1 MKTKDL
7 NQTGNFDAF
16 NVQNEKMESG
26 LIRMEPRLNQLK
38 TIEALRRIGK
48 KGSNKRLEILKKS
61 LVALDKK
68 EQFPPIVKSKV
79 PPKSFKATLPLTISK
94 ESKQLIADLKKKGIR
109 KIQLEKGLEKGGQLF
124 YMNKLNKKIDL
135 GVVKSSSLLLE
146 SEVNKDKNFGFALE
160 KTFDKDELNIKINF
174 PENLKGLRIPN
185 QKHQGDYQY
194 RMREIMREEDN
205 KTDSENSSAEDMVSN
220 IMNPKQN
227 GEVLNLDDIQLDNV
241 AWYDFTDS
249 RYILD
254 PEYIKFHSFNF
265 SSLLGSSIKTAIKME
280 EEEEVDSTDY
290 LWFEQQLITAIGD
303 GIIEVFQMNP
313 SYTLWDSENQ
323 NFIIFG
329 SGNSEDTVVSLEFF
343 VSKFLDVLTP
353 EIFADIA
360 NSFYSIVQS
369 GKSEIFWTKIYF
381 FSQIKKCFSELTRI
395 NAVSTSYQSYWFYLM
410 LKNGFIQDSEL
421 LIQWVNIRNKLID
434 EFGEGEIQLEVDPL
448 DEFVFEPE
456 PMPTRYSFDPFFPMS
471 YNLGLR
477 LVYRQE
483 WRSLGNQR
491 GEIVRTIP
499 LAPKQI
505 EKVSTKIIKR
515 SKISKNTELTT
526 SEESTTESNDT
537 TKDSSELIKE
547 ASSTFG
553 WNVEAELSQGWIGGG
568 MKVSGGTNS
577 NTENQSKETSAKLS
591 ETMQKLATKTRTE
604 SKVIVSTESETTY
617 EKTSSSEIQNP
628 NEEIP
633 ITCVYSKL
641 QRQYEIFT
649 SLAEVQEVIMVAE
662 RVPRPEEINYKWVKK
677 YDWIIAKVLLDDSF
691 GEALNSISQDSL
703 TPEQTGMTEDL
714 KGILNTT
721 VGHLGSL
728 ASESRTSE
736 LSISGV
742 DMVQES
748 QKNYLDASV
757 QRAQRQRQNYLLET
771 KRDRLYKHIYEN
783 ILHYYRAIWSNEDP
797 QQRVLRYRKQEIK
810 IPTVWEFHETDENGD
825 IIKIWDL
832 DTLYKSETIDD
843 NPNDEIRLK
852 VNGKFIHTDDS
863 VYLSDV
869 INPAGPIGYFGNY
882 ALYYM
887 KPEYATDEV
896 LNIFNILKL
905 PYVYFAGAKNENGEM
920 EYDYDNP
927 VLMDPVLKKYKDD
940 LDSNP
945 VQDEVIMIK
954 QDEMIKYVPELRLAY
969 HQAKYKAKHPKS
981 DADNNAVA
989 NFLNNLQLFREH
1001 FPEYKYREDL
1011 SRRFLVDT
1019 NNLVLDILP
1028 GEGSALEGF
1037 KLAHRG
1043 VDVLKAMEEKEKMR
1057 LENQRRKKLIK
1068 AGKFGDPDIDKV
1080 TLISADSNLKS
1091 ILSGLD

>member
-1 MKTKDL
+1 METKKSTT
-7 NQTGNFDAF
+7 QENFDGKR
-16 NVQNEKMESG
+16 NQNQRKALDSKKTG
-26 LIRMEPRLNQLK
+26 PTQNQLK
-38 TIEALRRIGK
+38 TIEALRKMGQ
-48 KGSNKRLEILKKS
+48 KGANRRLEILKKS
-61 LVALDKK
+61 KAILEEEKQTPTIKK
-68 EQFPPIVKSKV
+68 STP

-94 ESKQLIADLKKKGIR
+94 ESKQLIADLKKKGIS
-109 KIQLEKGLEKGGQLF
+109 KLQLEKGLEKGGQLF
-124 YMNKLNKKIDL
+124 YINKLNKKIDL
-135 GVVKSSSLLLE
+135 GIIKSSSLLLK
-146 SEVNKDKNFGFALE
+146 SKVKRDKNIGFTLE
-160 KTFDKDELNIKINF
+160 KTIDKDELNIKINF
-174 PENLKGLRIPN
+174 PKKLKGLRIPI

-194 RMREIMREEDN
+194 RMREIMREDDD
-205 KTDSENSSAEDMVSN
+205 KSDSKNSSVEGMVNN
-220 IMNPKQN
+220 IMNPKRN

-241 AWYDFTDS
+241 AWYDFSDS
-249 RYILD
+249 RYILE
-254 PEYIKFHSFNF
+254 PEHIKFHSFNF
-265 SSLLGSSIKTAIKME
+265 SSLVGSSIKTAIKME

-290 LWFEQQLITAIGD
+290 LWFEEQLINAIYQGIYKACHISNFSYDPETGIATASG
-303 GIIEVFQMNP
+303 GSEYQFGNVVQKII
-313 SYTLWDSENQ
+313 
-323 NFIIFG
+323 
-329 SGNSEDTVVSLEFF
+329 
-343 VSKFLDVLTP
+343 DVLTP
-353 EIFADIA
+353 DFYGDLCEIYYSINYQNEGKEYWSKKYFFQIIA
-360 NSFYSIVQS
+360 NCWAIPDYQHPPTFYHVIGTSETWDYKLLPLWNKAKENLLRSFNDVEPI
-369 GKSEIFWTKIYF
+369 I
-381 FSQIKKCFSELTRI
+381 
-395 NAVSTSYQSYWFYLM
+395 
-410 LKNGFIQDSEL
+410 
-421 LIQWVNIRNKLID
+421 
-434 EFGEGEIQLEVDPL
+434 EVGPL
-448 DEFVFEPE
+448 DEFVFKPD
-456 PMPTRYSFDPFFPMS
+456 PMPSKYSFDPFFPMS

-505 EKVSTKIIKR
+505 EKVSTKIVKR

-568 MKVSGGTNS
+568 MKVSGGTDS
-577 NTENQSKETSAKLS
+577 STENQSKESSTRLS

-617 EKTSSSEIQNP
+617 EETTSSEIQNP

-677 YDWIIAKVLLDDSF
+677 YDWIIAKALLDDSF
-691 GEALNSISQDSL
+691 SDALNSISQDSL

-721 VGHLGSL
+721 VSHLGSL

-783 ILHYYRAIWSNEDP
+783 ILHYCRAIWSNEDP

-810 IPTVWEFHETDENGD
+810 IPTVWEFHETDENGE
-825 IIKIWDL
+825 IVKIWDL

-852 VNGKFIHTDDS
+852 VNGKFVHTDDYA
-863 VYLSDV
+863 YLSDV

-887 KPEYATDEV
+887 KPEYATDDV

-905 PYVYFAGAKNENGEM
+905 PYVYFAGTKNENGEM

-927 VLMDPVLKKYKDD
+927 VLMDPVLKKFKDD
-940 LDSNP
+940 QVANP
-945 VQDEVIMIK
+945 VQDEIIRIK

-981 DADNNAVA
+981 DADKKAVA
-989 NFLNNLQLFREH
+989 NFLKNYQLFREH
-1001 FPEYKYREDL
+1001 YPEYKYREDL

-1019 NNLVLDILP
+1019 NNLVMDILP

-1043 VDVLKAMEEKEKMR
+1043 VDVLKAIEEKEKMR

-1068 AGKFGDPDIDKV
+1068 SGKLGDPDIDKV
-1080 TLISADSNLKS
+1080 VLVSETNELAALVASADVSESNKS
-1091 ILSGLD
+1091 SVETD